1 MTMHLVRGM
10 SSLSTKRRK
19 MKKKPGWNKAVSEH
33 EKFLKKMGV
42 ENLPKSKFRY
52 DIPDYKTRQTSPTSD
67 SIGNGVKKNINTYT
81 GDQIIGISA
90 MHKSNL
96 VPVTNKKNAIDL
108 AKMRR

>member
-10 SSLSTKRRK
+10 TSLSTKRRK
-19 MKKKPGWNKAVSEH
+19 MKRKPGWNKALSEH
-33 EKFLKKMGV
+33 EKFLKKMGI
-42 ENLPKSKFRY
+42 EDRPKSNFRT
-52 DIPDYKTRQTSPTSD
+52 DIPDYKTRETSPTSN

-96 VPVTNKKNAIDL
+96 VPVTNKKNAIDM

>member
-19 MKKKPGWNKAVSEH
+19 MKRKPGWNKAISEH
-33 EKFLKKMGV
+33 EKFLKKMGIKDH
-42 ENLPKSKFRY
+42 PKSNFRT
-52 DIPDYKTRQTSPTSD
+52 DIPDYKTRETSPTSN

-96 VPVTNKKNAIDL
+96 VPVTNKKNAIDM

>member
-10 SSLSTKRRK
+10 TSLSTKRRK
-19 MKKKPGWNKAVSEH
+19 IKKKPGWNKALLEH

-42 ENLPKSKFRY
+42 EDRPKSNFRTN
-52 DIPDYKTRQTSPTSD
+52 IPDYSTRQTSPTSD

-96 VPVTNKKNAIDL
+96 VPVTNKKSAIDL